1 MQRSCSKKT
10 HLKRWDE
17 LGDGEAKAEGVLNQK
32 MLQRPKR
39 AS

>member
-17 LGDGEAKAEGVLNQK
+17 LESGEAKAEGVLKQN
-32 MLQRPKR
+32 MLERPKR